1 MSVHKANLDVLASTG
16 LPIYITELDID
27 GPTDEVQL
35 EDYQRVFPVFWEHP
49 AVRGITLWGYRVGSW
64 RSKYGAYLVR
74 EDDGSRALRGMRWI
88 REQNTMNVGREL
100 SRVSQR
106 LALRSRVRGSTVAIG
121 SIERFDPAFDAIVAE
136 PDARVET
143 DRRGFHLG
151 RRPGVDSRR
160 AAICCSPTCPGTRCI
175 DGRAADGLSRIPETV
190 RVRRP
195 AFSGLREAGAN
206 GLFPIAGGAVLL
218 ADSGNRLIARLSL
231 ASREKITLASRHDG
245 RRFNSPNDLVQRSDG
260 AIYFTDPPYG
270 LERLNDSPLKE
281 LAFNGVFRLDPSGR
295 VSVIDDQLSF
305 PNGIAL
311 SPDERTLY
319 VANSDAKRPIWIA
332 YDWMRKALSQRGACL
347 PMHPTW
353 SSTTAP
359 GLPDGMTVDAQGHL
373 FATAP
378 GGVLVMTAEG
388 RRLGLIRTGGPIANC
403 EIGDNG
409 RTLYMTSKNVLAR
422 VRLATQGGK
431 H

>member
-1 MSVHKANLDVLASTG
+1 M
-16 LPIYITELDID
+16 
-27 GPTDEVQL
+27 
-35 EDYQRVFPVFWEHP
+35 
-49 AVRGITLWGYRVGSW
+49 
-64 RSKYGAYLVR
+64 
-74 EDDGSRALRGMRWI
+74 
-88 REQNTMNVGREL
+88 
-100 SRVSQR
+100 
-106 LALRSRVRGSTVAIG
+106 
-121 SIERFDPAFDAIVAE
+121 
-136 PDARVET
+136 
-143 DRRGFHLG
+143 
-151 RRPGVDSRR
+151 
-160 AAICCSPTCPGTRCI
+160 
-175 DGRAADGLSRIPETV
+175 
-190 RVRRP
+190 
-195 AFSGLREAGAN
+195 
-206 GLFPIAGGAVLL
+206 
-218 ADSGNRLIARLSL
+218 
-231 ASREKITLASRHDG
+231 KITLASRHDG

-281 LAFNGVFRLDPSGR
+281 LALNGVFRLDPSGR

-319 VANSDAKRPIWIA
+319 VANSDTKHPIWIA
-332 YDWMRKALSQRGACL
+332 YSLDVKGALVARRVLADASDLA
-347 PMHPTW
+347 
-353 SSTTAP
+353 STTEP
-359 GLPDGMTVDAQGHL
+359 GLPDGMTVDAQGRL